1 MAGAEASTRLTCSGS
16 EVLRSIFQWAG
27 TAKWSRWRAAERD
40 LIQHHSLEAGRAVC
54 LRGVGGGEGTPPP
67 PPSPPLPLP
76 PKHQASHT
84 APMNG
89 QWLSIN
95 LPSQLVSLPETNYNV
110 HLEAI

>member
-1 MAGAEASTRLTCSGS
+1 MADAEASAHLTSSGF
-16 EVLRSIFQWAG
+16 EVLRSVFQWAG

-40 LIQHHSLEAGRAVC
+40 IIQHHSLEAGRAVC
-54 LRGVGGGEGTPPP
+54 LRGVGGGEGTPPTS
-67 PPSPPLPLP
+67 PSLPLP